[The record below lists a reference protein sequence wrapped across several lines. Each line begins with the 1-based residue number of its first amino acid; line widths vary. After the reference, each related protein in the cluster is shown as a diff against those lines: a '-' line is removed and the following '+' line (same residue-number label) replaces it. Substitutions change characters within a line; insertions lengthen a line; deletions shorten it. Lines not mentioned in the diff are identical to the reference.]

1 MNEKQTKI
9 AIIVGAVI
17 ILATAIFFSV
27 NKDKKEEQQQQQ
39 LQDIQPKELPLRVD
53 TVPVTFNVVNENG
66 INILDCYFTNN
77 SSTDITSFTLELNFK
92 DTNQATSVTFNN
104 LVKAGQTS
112 EIVKINAPA
121 SANKDDVEILKY
133 KISTTDGVY
142 MEYDVKLNQYNW
154 S

>member
-1 MNEKQTKI
+1 MDKNKQKLALI
-9 AIIVGAVI
+9 LGIVSILCLGIII
-17 ILATAIFFSV
+17 SFNS
-27 NKDKKEEQQQQQ
+27 KKEEKMYV
-39 LQDIQPKELPLRVD
+39 PEVKELPLRVD
-53 TVPVTFNVVNENG
+53 TVPVEFNIINEEG
-66 INILDCYFTNN
+66 TNFIECSYEN
-77 SSTDITSFTLELNFK
+77 KSSVDIMNFVLEVSFK
-92 DTNQATSVTFNN
+92 DTNEQKSITFNN
-104 LVKAGQTS
+104 LVKAGETS

>member
-1 MNEKQTKI
+1 MNDKKKLI
-9 AIIVGAVI
+9 LIMGILFILCIV
-17 ILATAIFFSV
+17 TAITL
-27 NKDKKEEQQQQQ
+27 NKRDEAPEMYV
-39 LQDIQPKELPLRVD
+39 PEVKELPLRVD
-53 TVPVTFNVVNENG
+53 TVPVEFNIINEEG
-66 INILDCYFTNN
+66 TNFIECSYEN
-77 SSTDITSFTLELNFK
+77 KSSVDIMNFVLEVSFK
-92 DTNQATSVTFNN
+92 DTNEQKSITFNN
-104 LVKAGQTS
+104 LVKAGETS

>member
-17 ILATAIFFSV
+17 ILATAMFFSI
-27 NKDKKEEQQQQQ
+27 NKNKKEEQEQTQ
-39 LQDIQPKELPLRVD
+39 LQEIQPKELPLRVD

-66 INILDCYFTNN
+66 INMLDCYFTNN
-77 SSTDITSFTLELNFK
+77 SNADIVSFTLELNFK
-92 DTNQATSVTFNN
+92 DTNQATSITFNN

-133 KISTTDGVY
+133 KISTTNGVY

>member
-17 ILATAIFFSV
+17 ILATAMFFSI
-27 NKDKKEEQQQQQ
+27 NKNKKEEEPQPYK
-39 LQDIQPKELPLRVD
+39 LEPKELPLRVD
-53 TVPVTFNVVNENG
+53 TVPVTFNIVDENG
-66 INILDCYFTNN
+66 TNMLDCSFTNN
-77 SSTDITSFTLELNFK
+77 SNVDITSFTLELNFK
-92 DTNQATSVTFNN
+92 DTNQATSITFNN

-133 KISTTDGVY
+133 KISTTNGVY

>member
-17 ILATAIFFSV
+17 ILATAFFFSI
-27 NKDKKEEQQQQQ
+27 NKNKKEEQQQQQ
-39 LQDIQPKELPLRVD
+39 LQEIQPKELPLRVD
-53 TVPVTFNVVNENG
+53 AVPVTFNIVNENG
-66 INILDCYFTNN
+66 TNMLDCSFTNN
-77 SSTDITSFTLELNFK
+77 SNVDITSFTLELNFK
-92 DTNQATSVTFNN
+92 DTNQATSITFNN

-133 KISTTDGVY
+133 KISTTNGVY

>member
-9 AIIVGAVI
+9 AIIIGAVI
-17 ILATAIFFSV
+17 IFGGAFFFSI
-27 NKDKKEEQQQQQ
+27 NKDKKEEEPQPYK
-39 LQDIQPKELPLRVD
+39 LEPKELPLRVD
-53 TVPVTFNVVNENG
+53 TVPVTFNIVDENG
-66 INILDCYFTNN
+66 TNMLDCSFTNN
-77 SSTDITSFTLELNFK
+77 SSADIVSFTLELNFK
-92 DTNQATSVTFNN
+92 DTNQATSITFNN

-133 KISTTDGVY
+133 KISTTNGVY

>member
-17 ILATAIFFSV
+17 ILATAMFFSI
-27 NKDKKEEQQQQQ
+27 NKNKKEEQEQTQ
-39 LQDIQPKELPLRVD
+39 LQEIQPKELPLRVD
-53 TVPVTFNVVNENG
+53 AVPVTFNVVNENG
-66 INILDCYFTNN
+66 TNMLDCSFTNN
-77 SSTDITSFTLELNFK
+77 SSADITSFTLELNFK

-104 LVKAGQTS
+104 LIKAGQTS
-112 EIVKINAPA
+112 EIAKINAPA
-121 SANKDDVEILKY
+121 SANKDDVEIVKY
-133 KISTTDGVY
+133 KISTTNGVY

>member
-17 ILATAIFFSV
+17 ILATAFFFSM
-27 NKDKKEEQQQQQ
+27 NKEKKEEQQQPQQ
-39 LQDIQPKELPLRVD
+39 IQPKELPLKVD
-53 TVPVTFNVVNENG
+53 AVPVTFNIVNENG
-66 INILDCYFTNN
+66 TNMLDCSFTNN
-77 SSTDITSFTLELNFK
+77 SNVDITSFTLELNFK
-92 DTNQATSVTFNN
+92 DTNQATSITFNN

-133 KISTTDGVY
+133 KISTTNGVY
-142 MEYDVKLNQYNW
+142 MEYDVRLNQYNW

>member
-17 ILATAIFFSV
+17 ILATAMFFSI
-27 NKDKKEEQQQQQ
+27 NKNKKEEQEQTQ
-39 LQDIQPKELPLRVD
+39 LQEIQPKELPLRVD

-66 INILDCYFTNN
+66 TNMLECSYKNN
-77 SSTDITSFTLELNFK
+77 SNANITSFVLELNFK
-92 DTNQATSVTFNN
+92 DINQVTNVSFNN
-104 LVKAGQTS
+104 LVNSGQSS

-121 SANKDDVEILKY
+121 SANKDDVEIVKY
-133 KISTTDGVY
+133 KISTTNGVY
-142 MEYDVKLNQYNW
+142 MEYDVRLNQYNW